1 MVLNID
7 VAPSILDICEAPP
20 MKEIHGMSFRPLL
33 EGETDDWRDSWY
45 YEYNYEKQFPYTPNV
60 RGVRTDRF
68 KYMHYPPGD
77 GGPHEHMAELYDLS
91 IDPEELNN
99 LIEDPRYAD
108 TVERLKQELKR
119 LKKESGAVPDKMP
132 IDEGIKK
139 ELPEESIR

>member
-1 MVLNID
+1 
-7 VAPSILDICEAPP
+7 
-20 MKEIHGMSFRPLL
+20 
-33 EGETDDWRDSWY
+33 
-45 YEYNYEKQFPYTPNV
+45 
-60 RGVRTDRF
+60 
-68 KYMHYPPGD
+68 MHYPPGD